1 MWGASSPH
9 VKLTGDLANVSDAI
23 RIGDC
28 FPFRNFAKNQS
39 PCNFRLLQQYRSTTD
54 IRGCSKT
61 LLFDYLVGKGE
72 QGWRKGQGAARFN
85 SAQNSRFTVA
95 EFNSF
100 VTSSSPCQVAL
111 ESLEGV
117 KLFSE
122 TVSPLPPFGLPVG
135 AIAKVSVPLVLQ
147 LPPGF
152 TTIVPVTDVIPVN
165 PNSTLRSMSTVQPS
179 LDLTVLTT

>member
-1 MWGASSPH
+1 MGRYCCKSRFALVVENSAGRRCDFRVKMWGASSPH

-72 QGWRKGQGAARFN
+72 QGWRYGEIENLGGLNVNHQL
-85 SAQNSRFTVA
+85 
-95 EFNSF
+95 EF
-100 VTSSSPCQVAL
+100 
-111 ESLEGV
+111 
-117 KLFSE
+117 
-122 TVSPLPPFGLPVG
+122 
-135 AIAKVSVPLVLQ
+135 
-147 LPPGF
+147 
-152 TTIVPVTDVIPVN
+152 
-165 PNSTLRSMSTVQPS
+165 
-179 LDLTVLTT
+179 